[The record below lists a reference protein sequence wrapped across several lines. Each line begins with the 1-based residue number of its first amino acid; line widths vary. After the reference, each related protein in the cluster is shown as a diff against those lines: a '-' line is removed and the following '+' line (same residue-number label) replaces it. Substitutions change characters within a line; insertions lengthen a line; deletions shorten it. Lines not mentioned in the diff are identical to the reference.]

1 VVAISASLLAA
12 NFAEL
17 GNEVRAAEQAGCD
30 EIHFDVMDGVF
41 VPNLTVGAPVL
52 TSLRPHTSLPVEAH
66 MMVKEPSRFIK
77 TFKLAGADIFTVH
90 AESCDDLKAT
100 LSEIRLG
107 GLRPGLAINPET
119 PLSEI
124 ENVLPCADRVLVMTV
139 NPGFGGQQF
148 MESMLPKIQA
158 LRFMLDNLKLGTD
171 LAVDG
176 GISSLTARRV
186 ARAGADTLVAGS
198 ALFNGPGTIDGRVAA
213 FRAALTALDQ

>member
-1 VVAISASLLAA
+1 MVVISASLLAA

-17 GNEVRAAEQAGCD
+17 GSEVYAAEQAGCD
-30 EIHFDVMDGVF
+30 EIHFDVMDGIF

-52 TSLRPHTSLPVEAH
+52 ASLRSHTSLPVDAH
-66 MMVKEPSRFIK
+66 MMVREPSRFIK
-77 TFKLAGADIFTVH
+77 PFKLAGADTFTVH
-90 AESCDDLKAT
+90 AESCDNLKAT

-124 ENVLPCADRVLVMTV
+124 ENVLPCADRILVMTV

-148 MESMLPKIQA
+148 MESVLPKIRA
-158 LRFMLDNLKLGTD
+158 LRIMLDKLKLGTD

-176 GISSLTARRV
+176 GISTLTARHV
-186 ARAGADTLVAGS
+186 ARAGAHTLVAGS
-198 ALFNGPGTIDGRVAA
+198 ALFSGPGTIASRVAA
-213 FRAALTALDQ
+213 FRAALTELDQ